1 MKKPESMTAVEKHAV
16 ITLHSRKVK
25 KLTAV
30 AAAAAAKAAEAV
42 TAAERSPM
50 DDTLKVDAAKAAEA
64 AAKAEAA
71 AAKATAAAAA
81 AKAAIGDYEAPE
93 AVTAEDFTA
102 AVYTSGMGGFYMY
115 DYAACGAVRVFVEE
129 HTASLKA
136 YAAHVFAD
144 VEELAEAHEAA
155 AKAPDYVGHK
165 FNKRAF
171 LNGHKAKMDEL
182 KTALLSDIT
191 KAYSAVF
198 GGSMRGRKDA
208 LNLTA
213 AAVTIGLS
221 NKGDIR
227 LKLTATAAIRALYTA
242 TALQCAGTSVS
253 AAFGNANSERLMME
267 ACKELGILTAE
278 AAAAKAAEK
287 AAEKAKAD
295 HVEAKA
301 AEKAAA

>member
-1 MKKPESMTAVEKHAV
+1 MKKPELMTVTEKHVA

-30 AAAAAAKAAEAV
+30 AAAAAAKAAEAAE
-42 TAAERSPM
+42 AAERSPM
-50 DDTLKVDAAKAAEA
+50 DDTLKADAIKAAEA

-71 AAKATAAAAA
+71 AVKAKAAAEA
-81 AKAAIGDYEAPE
+81 AKAALGDFEAPE
-93 AVTAEDFTA
+93 AVTAEEFTA
-102 AVYTSGMGGFYMY
+102 AVYTSGMGSFYLY
-115 DYAACGAVRVFVEE
+115 DYAACGAVRAFVEE
-129 HTASLKA
+129 HAASLKA
-136 YAAHVFAD
+136 YAAHIFAD
-144 VEELAEAHEAA
+144 VEELAEARETA
-155 AKAPDYVGHK
+155 AKAADYVGPK

-182 KTALLSDIT
+182 KTALISDIT
-191 KAYSAVF
+191 RAYSTVF

-227 LKLTATAAIRALYTA
+227 LRLTATAAIRALYTA
-242 TALQCAGTSVS
+242 TALQCSGTNVS

-267 ACKELGILTAE
+267 ACKELGIVTAE
-278 AAAAKAAEK
+278 AEAAKAAAKAAEK
-287 AAEKAKAD
+287 AKSD